1 MALLDSVIQEVAERF
16 GLGKRSTAFVA
27 ETVKFIFNE
36 DHGSLPGFIE
46 KFRKAGLGD
55 LVSSWVAKGRDNLPL
70 SPGQLESAI
79 GNAPIQRMGSKFSVA
94 GGTVKNALAFAIP
107 RLVDLLT
114 PDGVVPDKLPAD
126 LQSFLNSPAALNS
139 AKPAATSLEAFGEDN
154 SGLGP
159 LGWLAAAL
167 WAGLLGYW
175 AISAQHEPVVREEVA
190 VVENVLPVEPQASL
204 PARLALS
211 NVDGKVEYSGVV
223 HDENTRSSVVDVLRS
238 VFGAGNISGTIDV
251 NSRVGPATWLPRL
264 GALLSKFTLPG
275 ADVVLEGNG
284 LKVGGWL
291 SDAERSSWLDSI
303 KGLFGGDFSFGF
315 LGDKTS
321 DAVKSAYS
329 RTLAAIDSLQPGYG
343 GKELVDALNLWVVNF
358 DTDSAQVPTDDDTR
372 LLIAKAARAIRQN
385 PEQVLI
391 VISGHTDNTG
401 DEARNKQLSEERAY
415 AVRDALVA
423 AGVPVEK
430 FEIAAFGSDKP
441 LASNDTPYG
450 RFKNRRIEFSV
461 KR

>member
-1 MALLDSVIQEVAERF
+1 
-16 GLGKRSTAFVA
+16 
-27 ETVKFIFNE
+27 
-36 DHGSLPGFIE
+36 
-46 KFRKAGLGD
+46 
-55 LVSSWVAKGRDNLPL
+55 
-70 SPGQLESAI
+70 
-79 GNAPIQRMGSKFSVA
+79 
-94 GGTVKNALAFAIP
+94 
-107 RLVDLLT
+107 
-114 PDGVVPDKLPAD
+114 
-126 LQSFLNSPAALNS
+126 
-139 AKPAATSLEAFGEDN
+139 
-154 SGLGP
+154 
-159 LGWLAAAL
+159 
-167 WAGLLGYW
+167 
-175 AISAQHEPVVREEVA
+175 
-190 VVENVLPVEPQASL
+190 
-204 PARLALS
+204 
-211 NVDGKVEYSGVV
+211 VDGKVEYSGVV

-238 VFGAGNISGTIDV
+238 VFGAGNISGAIDV

-358 DTDSAQVPTDDDTR
+358 DTDSAKVPTDDDTR

-441 LASNDTPYG
+441 VASNDTPYG